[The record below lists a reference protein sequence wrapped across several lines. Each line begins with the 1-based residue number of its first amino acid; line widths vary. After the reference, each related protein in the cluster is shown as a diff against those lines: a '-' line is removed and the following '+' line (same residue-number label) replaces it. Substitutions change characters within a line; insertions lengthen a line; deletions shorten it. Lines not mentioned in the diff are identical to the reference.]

1 MVIFRSWTMISCIE
15 NPEIS
20 PFLTIFFV
28 NSDSERHVSQ
38 SALSDMAISSPVYGS
53 ILLGEELSITAL
65 IERLDKVTNTL
76 LQSARFGAYMVDSS
90 GNRYYG
96 LEKEEVVNLYFE
108 LQDGVKNL
116 ALSLSG
122 PEGGGVRINLHAVKD
137 QPAMHGQ
144 YVITTQQNWRNKEI
158 QEILQGIWEPK
169 PKPYKELMGMLIS
182 LKEKK
187 EQEDATK
194 KQERA
199 KTIFRGELFYQESSF
214 YIDPE
219 VSFPRIWSLLEE
231 ISIVFLEE
239 TDFHFRLGT
248 TDGDYFVDLPPSQL
262 KQIFRLE
269 RNRIHTLYI
278 DSSTEDGQ
286 RVDISL
292 RFHKSPSSPNGMIEV
307 TAYEAKEV
315 VTHVMDSLSRKR
327 EKSLKHSSIYQ
338 QKFSFNPQTLSIET
352 LLHLTNAIAGTYFKG
367 INATADLF
375 TFSGK
380 SFTQLS
386 VKQLKEAYYRNE
398 REVKKIGIYVSEG
411 QGMNFFFA
419 KFNWENPEFPR
430 GEIQMLL
437 GDEERH
443 TTVRDLIWQKLG
455 LSEERK
461 IPPIPTQ
468 EGKGKPTRNS
478 IFRNKEFRRFD
489 RSCLIIMPLET
500 YWTEPIWATLKSTLE
515 DIGFDHIDRV
525 VSMSQRESLDQNWQ
539 KINES
544 SWILA
549 DLTYRQPFVFY
560 WLGIAHALGKKVLLL
575 SQHKRDIPNSLSKLP
590 YLLYENN
597 LEGLEKLQINLIGS
611 FKHPFPQ

>member
-1 MVIFRSWTMISCIE
+1 
-15 NPEIS
+15 
-20 PFLTIFFV
+20 
-28 NSDSERHVSQ
+28 
-38 SALSDMAISSPVYGS
+38 MAISSPVYGS

-65 IERLDKVTNTL
+65 IERLDKVSDTL
-76 LQSARFGAYMVDSS
+76 LQKAHFGAYMVDSS

-96 LEKEEVVNLYFE
+96 LEKEEVISLYFE
-108 LQDGVKNL
+108 LTDGVKNL

-122 PEGGGVRINLHAVKD
+122 PEGGGVRINLHSVKD

-158 QEILQGIWEPK
+158 QEILQGIWVPK
-169 PKPYKELMGMLIS
+169 LKPHKELMSLLLS
-182 LKEKK
+182 LKYTK
-187 EQEDATK
+187 EQEQAAQQ
-194 KQERA
+194 KQLED
-199 KTIFRGELFYQESSF
+199 TIFQGELFYQESSF
-214 YIDPE
+214 YIDAE
-219 VSFPRIWSLLEE
+219 ISFQRVWGLLEE
-231 ISIVFLEE
+231 ISVVFLND
-239 TDFHFRLGT
+239 TSFHFRLGT

-269 RNRIHTLYI
+269 RKRIHTLYI

-292 RFHKSPSSPNGMIEV
+292 RFHKTPANPNGMIEV
-307 TAYEAKEV
+307 TAYEAQDIVSYVIE
-315 VTHVMDSLSRKR
+315 TLSRKR
-327 EKSLKHSSIYQ
+327 EQSLKHSSIFQ
-338 QKFSFNPQTLSIET
+338 QKFSFDPKTLSIET

-419 KFNWENPEFPR
+419 KFNWDQPDFPR

-443 TTVRDLIWQKLG
+443 VTVRDLIWQKLG
-455 LSEERK
+455 LSEEK
-461 IPPIPTQ
+461 QIIPINIPKEKTNHA
-468 EGKGKPTRNS
+468 RNS
-478 IFRNKEFRRFD
+478 IFRNKQFRRFD
-489 RSCLIIMPLET
+489 KGCLIIMPLET
-500 YWTEPIWATLKSTLE
+500 YWTEPIWATLKSTLD
-515 DIGFDHIDRV
+515 DIGFDHVDRV
-525 VSMSQRESLDQNWQ
+525 VSLSQNDSLDQNWQ
-539 KINES
+539 KINEA

-575 SQHKRDIPNSLSKLP
+575 SQHKRDIPNSLGKLP

-611 FKHPFPQ
+611 FKHPYPQ

>member
-1 MVIFRSWTMISCIE
+1 
-15 NPEIS
+15 
-20 PFLTIFFV
+20 
-28 NSDSERHVSQ
+28 
-38 SALSDMAISSPVYGS
+38 MAISSPVYGS

-65 IERLDKVTNTL
+65 IDRLDKVSDTL
-76 LQSARFGAYMVDSS
+76 LQKARFGAYMVDTS

-96 LEKEEVVNLYFE
+96 LEKEEVVNLFFE

-122 PEGGGVRINLHAVKD
+122 PEGGGIRINLHAVKD

-144 YVITTQQNWRNKEI
+144 YVITTHQSWRNREI
-158 QEILQGIWEPK
+158 QEIIQGIWVPK
-169 PKPYKELMGMLIS
+169 AKPHKELMDMLFS
-182 LKEKK
+182 LKKKK
-187 EQEDATK
+187 EQESEEKRREHA
-194 KQERA
+194 E
-199 KTIFRGELFYQESSF
+199 TIFKGELFYQESSF

-219 VSFPRIWSLLEE
+219 VSFQRIWGLLEE
-231 ISIVFLEE
+231 ISVVFLEE
-239 TDFHFRLGT
+239 TAFHFRLGT

-278 DSSTEDGQ
+278 DSSTKDGQ

-292 RFHKSPSSPNGMIEV
+292 RFHKSPSNPNGMIEV
-307 TAYEAKEV
+307 TAYEAKEII
-315 VTHVMDSLSRKR
+315 THVMDSLSRKR
-327 EKSLKHSSIYQ
+327 EQSLKHSSIFQ
-338 QKFSFNPQTLSIET
+338 QKFSFDPQTLSIET

-386 VKQLKEAYYRNE
+386 VNQLKEAFYRNE

-419 KFNWENPEFPR
+419 KFNWDIPDFPR

-455 LSEERK
+455 LSEERE
-461 IPPIPTQ
+461 ITQ
-468 EGKGKPTRNS
+468 IISPDGEVKVARNS

-500 YWTEPIWATLKSTLE
+500 YWTEPIWGTLKNTLE
-515 DIGFDHIDRV
+515 DIGFDHVDRV
-525 VSMSQRESLDQNWQ
+525 ISLSQKESLDQNWQ
-539 KINES
+539 KINEA
-544 SWILA
+544 SWILV

-575 SQHKRDIPNSLSKLP
+575 SQHKRDIPNSLAKLP